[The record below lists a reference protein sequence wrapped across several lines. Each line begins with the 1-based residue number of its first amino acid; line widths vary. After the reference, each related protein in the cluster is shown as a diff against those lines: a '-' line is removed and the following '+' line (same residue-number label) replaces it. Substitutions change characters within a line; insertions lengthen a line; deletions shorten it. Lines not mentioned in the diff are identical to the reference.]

1 MYVRTALACLCGFQD
16 EPPSFPLVDVP
27 DEEVSVPSVSMLPGL
42 TAVQLDEDG
51 LKEKKKQKLMKAGYE
66 ARERAKREKE
76 REREERA
83 AEERREEEER
93 DRDLAGWASKLR
105 KEQEAI
111 MNRIKER
118 SRRKVALTDRKSAAS
133 QARMKSIANLAAD
146 DRVPK
151 KRRKAGGGTLLASCG
166 GTIFDTGV

>member
-1 MYVRTALACLCGFQD
+1 MQD

-27 DEEVSVPSVSMLPGL
+27 DEEVRAHCRLPHSTPQL
-42 TAVQLDEDG
+42 TYLQLDEEA

-83 AEERREEEER
+83 AEEKREEEER
-93 DRDLAGWASKLR
+93 DRDLSGWAAKMR
-105 KEQEAI
+105 REQETI

-118 SRRKVALTDRKSAAS
+118 NRRRAALTDRKSAAS